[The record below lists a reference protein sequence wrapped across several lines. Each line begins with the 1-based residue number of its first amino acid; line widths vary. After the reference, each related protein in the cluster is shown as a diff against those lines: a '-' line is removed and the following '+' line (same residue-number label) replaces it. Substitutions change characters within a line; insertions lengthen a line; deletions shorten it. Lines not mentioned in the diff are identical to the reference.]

1 MARRSGSVVPTAGWC
16 AASPRAGLPALL
28 LAVVVGCTSADQPNA
43 ESGGTPSDRS
53 GAPTTAAGAGPTR
66 STHSTPSDPWPSGPS
81 ATTPTTTAVTEAQQ
95 PIRFDAV
102 GALRTVRVLAG
113 RIGARE
119 ATSRSYRRAAAYA
132 ERHLRQWSYD
142 VRRQHLRVPAGTS
155 WGVAVP
161 AGRTW
166 NVIATPPGF
175 DPSQRFRIV
184 GAHLDTVPQ
193 APGGEDNASGVAVM
207 LELARL
213 ASLREPRI
221 PVVFV
226 AFGAEEPRGE
236 GDALHHFGSQAMVA
250 RLSPE
255 WRGNVRAMVSLD
267 RVGVG
272 AAGVV
277 PVSSGGLEPPSVRG
291 ALIRTASE
299 LGIRVDAQLN
309 QSSDHWSFD
318 KHGFRA
324 ARVGSTPY
332 AEYHSAV
339 DVPRVVEEAQLQR
352 VGRLMWA
359 WLT

>member
-1 MARRSGSVVPTAGWC
+1 MARRSRLVVLTSGWPSLS
-16 AASPRAGLPALL
+16 ARAGLPAML
-28 LAVVVGCTSADQPNA
+28 LAVIVGCTSADQPNG
-43 ESGGTPSDRS
+43 ESGGTPSDAS
-53 GAPTTAAGAGPTR
+53 GELPTATGAGPTR
-66 STHSTPSDPWPSGPS
+66 STHSTPSTPRSSEPSTS
-81 ATTPTTTAVTEAQQ
+81 TPTTTAATGVEH
-95 PIRFDAV
+95 PVRFDVANAV
-102 GALRTVRVLAG
+102 RTVRVLAG
-113 RIGARE
+113 RIGPRE
-119 ATSRSYRRAAAYA
+119 ATSHSYRTAAGYV
-132 ERHLRQWSYD
+132 ERRLRSWSYD

-155 WGVAVP
+155 WGVDVP

-166 NVIATPPGF
+166 NVIATPPDF

-193 APGGEDNASGVAVM
+193 APGAEDNASGVAMV

-213 ASLREPRI
+213 AAAHEPRI

-236 GDALHHFGSQAMVA
+236 GDALHHFGSRAMVA
-250 RLSPE
+250 RFSPE

-272 AAGVV
+272 ADGVV
-277 PVSSGGLEPPSVRG
+277 PVSSGGLETPSVRG
-291 ALIRTASE
+291 ALMRTASE

-318 KHGFRA
+318 KAGFRA

-332 AEYHSAV
+332 AEYHSAA
-339 DVPRVVEEAQLQR
+339 DAPRVVEEAQLQR

-359 WLT
+359 WLN